1 MKKLIVSLVTVLFL
15 GTVSGFAFAAGPS
28 PAKTPAVKAMKSKK
42 KSMKKGKKKMKAK
55 ATPGAK

>member
-15 GTVSGFAFAAGPS
+15 GTVSGFAFAAS
-28 PAKTPAVKAMKSKK
+28 PTPGKTPVAKAMKSKK
-42 KSMKKGKKKMKAK
+42 KVMKKGKKVMKPK